1 MLGIAH
7 TESAFLAAVEGLPIP
22 SSALIALIAVL
33 FLGTLVLRGQ
43 RQDSSYAAA
52 AQASSEETPITAAH
66 PHIHRGANMSANTE
80 SSPGTGHTESAESR
94 TESAT
99 AETPSPV
106 TAPST
111 PASTESTDR
120 ASTGFHLHW
129 GRITV
134 ALIGVLALLSAVVTG
149 ILTPLTALPVAVPLA
164 SGGVFLLALVT
175 MRTMAVVR
183 RRRSRRRRVQA
194 AIDEAMNPPQA
205 RPWESTAD
213 KGLFDALSADE
224 RGAGG
229 PNSLQQIDEDGLP
242 VGLERTFSPEHA
254 DSGPVLGT
262 AAEPIG
268 PWQPRAVPRPKYLDL
283 DKAERLEPAPLPV
296 EAPAPTSDAKLTQR
310 RFVETPAAAEE
321 TPPQE
326 DSLNLDE
333 VLKRRRA

>member
-1 MLGIAH
+1 
-7 TESAFLAAVEGLPIP
+7 
-22 SSALIALIAVL
+22 
-33 FLGTLVLRGQ
+33 
-43 RQDSSYAAA
+43 
-52 AQASSEETPITAAH
+52 
-66 PHIHRGANMSANTE
+66 MSANTE
-80 SSPGTGHTESAESR
+80 SSPAAGRSESAQGAGRAHSAESR
-94 TESAT
+94 TQSAA
-99 AETPSPV
+99 AENPSPV
-106 TAPST
+106 AAPRV
-111 PASTESTDR
+111 PAAAESKDR
-120 ASTGFHLHW
+120 PSGGFHLHW

-149 ILTPLTALPVAVPLA
+149 ILTPLTALPAAVPLVA
-164 SGGVFLLALVT
+164 GGVFVLALVT

-183 RRRSRRRRVQA
+183 RRKSRRRRVQA
-194 AIDEAMNPPQA
+194 AIDEAMNPPQV

-254 DSGPVLGT
+254 ESGPVLGT
-262 AAEPIG
+262 AAEPVG

-283 DKAERLEPAPLPV
+283 DKAERQEPAPLPV
-296 EAPAPTSDAKLTQR
+296 EEPAPSSDAKLTQR

-321 TPPQE
+321 TAPQE

>member
-7 TESAFLAAVEGLPIP
+7 TESAFLAAVESLPIP

-52 AQASSEETPITAAH
+52 AQASSEEAPSTAAH

-80 SSPGTGHTESAESR
+80 SSPVTGR
-94 TESAT
+94 TESA
-99 AETPSPV
+99 ASAVNESPSPV
-106 TAPST
+106 AAPS
-111 PASTESTDR
+111 ARAADESKDR
-120 ASTGFHLHW
+120 PSTGFHLHW

-134 ALIGVLALLSAVVTG
+134 ALMGVLALISAVVTG
-149 ILTPLTALPVAVPLA
+149 ILAPLTALPAAVPLA
-164 SGGVFLLALVT
+164 SGGVFLLSLVT

-183 RRRSRRRRVQA
+183 RRKSRRRRVQA

-205 RPWESTAD
+205 RPGESTAG

-262 AAEPIG
+262 AAEPVG

-283 DKAERLEPAPLPV
+283 DKAERLEPTPLPV
-296 EAPAPTSDAKLTQR
+296 EDPIPTSDAKLTQR
-310 RFVETPAAAEE
+310 RFVETPPAAEE
-321 TPPQE
+321 TAPQE

>member
-7 TESAFLAAVEGLPIP
+7 TESAFLAAVESLPIP

-52 AQASSEETPITAAH
+52 AQASSEEAPSTAAH

-80 SSPGTGHTESAESR
+80 SSPSAGRTESR

-99 AETPSPV
+99 TENPGPV
-106 TAPST
+106 TAQSA
-111 PASTESTDR
+111 PADDESKDR
-120 ASTGFHLHW
+120 PSTGFHLHW

-134 ALIGVLALLSAVVTG
+134 ALIGVLALISAVVTG
-149 ILTPLTALPVAVPLA
+149 ILAPLTALPAAVPLA
-164 SGGVFLLALVT
+164 AGGVFLLSLVT

-183 RRRSRRRRVQA
+183 RRKSRRRRVQA

-262 AAEPIG
+262 AAEPVG

-296 EAPAPTSDAKLTQR
+296 EDRTPTSDAKLTQR

-321 TPPQE
+321 TAPQE